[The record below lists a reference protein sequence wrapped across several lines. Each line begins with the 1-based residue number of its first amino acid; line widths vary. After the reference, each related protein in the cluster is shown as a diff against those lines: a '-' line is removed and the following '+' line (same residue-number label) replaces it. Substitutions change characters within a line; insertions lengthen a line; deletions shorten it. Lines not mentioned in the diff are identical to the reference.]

1 MSPGKWVFSSPG
13 PEARS
18 QHPGDQPRGTADLA
32 SAPAPRLPRTP
43 IGAVFSP
50 RCPHG
55 GGFTRREA
63 RPRRRGQPGFNSRLG
78 FQPVPPTIGPVDR
91 APEAGGEA
99 AAQQTGVAG
108 DTEGRGVSPGGVL
121 PPVPGA
127 PRRAGAS
134 AGWGCGLLP
143 AAGPLARG
151 GQTQSPGPRGW
162 RVVPRVGSAR
172 RRASPAR
179 EGGSLSRTPL
189 RMPTPVPGRLP
200 QFPATLP
207 GPSSCPAGD
216 RSSNPVQLRWGL
228 GSSCQPFRSQAL
240 LWLRHVTCGPSAQPG
255 PLSRTGVAVGM
266 SGPRL
271 RPRSRCFRGH
281 AGSSGGRSTPR
292 DRQPRAFA
300 SQGSESLLADG
311 FSLRWPRGTAAT
323 FLRGHSPFADAE
335 EPTRPPAW
343 FPPPDNWE

>member
-78 FQPVPPTIGPVDR
+78 FQPVPPAVGPVER

-127 PRRAGAS
+127 PRRAGPS

-143 AAGPLARG
+143 AAGPLAGG

-172 RRASPAR
+172 LRASPAR

-207 GPSSCPAGD
+207 GPSSRPAGD

-271 RPRSRCFRGH
+271 HPRSRCFRAH

-311 FSLRWPRGTAAT
+311 FSLHWPRGTAAT
-323 FLRGHSPFADAE
+323 FLRGRSPFADAE

>member
-1 MSPGKWVFSSPG
+1 
-13 PEARS
+13 
-18 QHPGDQPRGTADLA
+18 
-32 SAPAPRLPRTP
+32 
-43 IGAVFSP
+43 
-50 RCPHG
+50 
-55 GGFTRREA
+55 
-63 RPRRRGQPGFNSRLG
+63 
-78 FQPVPPTIGPVDR
+78 
-91 APEAGGEA
+91 
-99 AAQQTGVAG
+99 
-108 DTEGRGVSPGGVL
+108 
-121 PPVPGA
+121 
-127 PRRAGAS
+127 
-134 AGWGCGLLP
+134 
-143 AAGPLARG
+143 
-151 GQTQSPGPRGW
+151 
-162 RVVPRVGSAR
+162 
-172 RRASPAR
+172 
-179 EGGSLSRTPL
+179 
-189 RMPTPVPGRLP
+189 MPTPVPGRLP

-207 GPSSCPAGD
+207 GPSSRPAGD

-228 GSSCQPFRSQAL
+228 GSSCQPFRSRAL
-240 LWLRHVTCGPSAQPG
+240 LWLSHVTCGPSAQPG

-343 FPPPDNWE
+343 FPPPDNWESPAAPASPSEVEAAQGASGRAGQCLDSHRSLEPRLLPPEERRPSSTSTSTIRSLPRRHRVLLLLAAHQCWSPGDPALTGHTDVLVARGPSSDGAHGRAGRPGTQL